1 MRVGVW
7 VRVLSERREGSWS
20 VGEGAECASYCK

>member
-1 MRVGVW
+1 MRVVGVW

-20 VGEGAECASYCK
+20 VGESAEYMS